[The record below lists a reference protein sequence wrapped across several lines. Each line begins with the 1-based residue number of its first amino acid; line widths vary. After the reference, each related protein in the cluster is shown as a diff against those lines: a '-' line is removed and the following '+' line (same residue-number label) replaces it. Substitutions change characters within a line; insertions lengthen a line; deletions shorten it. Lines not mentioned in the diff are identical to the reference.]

1 MLENSQMENESEREA
16 HEDSDNAANENGG
29 RLTEESDMDQSD
41 DPLPCLQA
49 THYVEQGH
57 EEMGE
62 VRTHGLNT
70 HTAVLY
76 SCLQGVIEYIEINT
90 LCVSNTRGGLGP
102 YLTLA

>member
-41 DPLPCLQA
+41 DLLPCLQA
-49 THYVEQGH
+49 TLYVEQGQ

-62 VRTHGLNT
+62 VRTYGLNT
-70 HTAVLY
+70 YTCRSVPAL
-76 SCLQGVIEYIEINT
+76 
-90 LCVSNTRGGLGP
+90 
-102 YLTLA
+102 